1 MGFHESS
8 QEVVV
13 GSDFYDLNPPGST
26 YCNDA
31 RICSSTIYICIILR
45 FRRIINNM

>member
-1 MGFHESS
+1 MGFHESP

-13 GSDFYDLNPPGST
+13 GADFYDLNPPRST

-31 RICSSTIYICIILR
+31 RICSSTIYICIIL
-45 FRRIINNM
+45 IYKAYNI